1 MTADNTAIQETQN
14 RPIDIF
20 RAQLDRA
27 ASTIMP
33 LLPKHISQ
41 EKFTSSVITTVA
53 YNPKLQE
60 CTPVSLLR
68 AVATAAELGLSLN
81 PVMKE
86 CDILPVWSK
95 DGTVA
100 QCRPRYTGLMRL
112 ARQGGIVKAIAAHEV
127 YEHDHFTY
135 EYGLEPKLEHKPA
148 AGDRGA
154 LTFAYCTWK
163 MADGTV
169 NFEVVDKK
177 RIDRAKSASEGYK
190 AFKANR
196 IKSTPWVDDESEM
209 WRKTA
214 VHAAMKYIPQQ
225 TENDVLAKALSLDD
239 TAFDEDLPKLT
250 AAEPPAIAPPRP
262 VRTPPPSVVAE
273 DARQGNH
280 DMDSQYRQTM
290 GDAPPTVITP
300 PAAITLDDEPQFPTG
315 YMATNLATATSAPT
329 GAAHRS
335 VRADAAPQISTI
347 DTTTKFTLIIDAKG
361 NQIAC
366 DTIEEWEEAVQYRIN
381 NNKPSVVMAIAVA
394 NEQIIADVDADYPE
408 AAARAR
414 AAFAAKPKK

>member
-1 MTADNTAIQETQN
+1 MTNNAVQEVQN

-41 EKFTSSVITTVA
+41 EKFTSQVITTVA

-60 CTPVSLLR
+60 CTPTSLLR

-112 ARQGGIVKAIAAHEV
+112 ARQGGTVKAIAAHEV
-127 YEHDHFTY
+127 YENDHFSY
-135 EYGLEPKLEHKPA
+135 EYGLEPKLEHRPA
-148 AGDRGA
+148 AGDRGT

-177 RIDRAKSASEGYK
+177 RIERAKSASEGYK
-190 AFKANR
+190 AYKANR

-239 TAFDEDLPKLT
+239 IAFDNDLPKIG
-250 AAEPPAIAPPRP
+250 ADEPAAIAPPKPMRQ
-262 VRTPPPSVVAE
+262 PPPAE
-273 DARQGNH
+273 VKESARKQAYE
-280 DMDSQYRQTM
+280 MDRQYRETM
-290 GDAPPTVITP
+290 GDAPGDASADDHTE
-300 PAAITLDDEPQFPTG
+300 AQDEPTADEPTEAEPQYPTG
-315 YMATNLATATSAPT
+315 ETARNIATT
-329 GAAHRS
+329 
-335 VRADAAPQISTI
+335 
-347 DTTTKFTLIIDAKG
+347 DTTSELVLIIDAKG
-361 NQIAC
+361 TKAAFAS
-366 DTIEEWEEAVQYRIN
+366 IEDWEAAAIYRIE
-381 NNKPSVVMAIAVA
+381 NNKPAVVKELEKK
-394 NEQIIADVDADYPE
+394 NADILVDIDADYPDAVE
-408 AAARAR
+408 RVR
-414 AAFAAKPKK
+414 KAFAGKAAK